1 MKLKKIF
8 KFGALLTSPIMQVS
22 IVSCGKNQKDVN
34 STKFFEFESPMPKNN
49 KSNNEISEK
58 EKFQNC
64 QNAYNKIIQLASFK
78 NALQSDFDANNV
90 SEYGPEKILDFKAK
104 DGLALLKA
112 TYFNK
117 ESEYEKIVEV
127 YKSINP
133 TGNFNDYL
141 TNEYKK
147 MTSAINIY
155 LKAEDN
161 QSAKNIKEELNDPK
175 KVKEINNKVNN
186 IKETINKLIDKLN
199 ENPEIKSK
207 VDESLK
213 KQNLSIEKIKEKI
226 SGYDNNEIARGIF
239 LGLNGIIKNKDELFK
254 NFNLSKFAPII
265 PNRPFDNLNESL
277 DVISNVLSTA
287 NLF

>member
-8 KFGALLTSPIMQVS
+8 KFGALLTSPIMLVS

-141 TNEYKK
+141 SNEYKK

-226 SGYDNNEIARGIF
+226 SGYDNNEIAKGIF